1 MRCERFIVFLLLV
14 CLLVVGACSR
24 ETPAPPPPA
33 PATPKP
39 AASAEPAKPAPV
51 IKGTYE
57 EGLVWLRSAPGFR
70 FEIEEAGLRAEGKM
84 TRKTIGAEVMEVR
97 ANGEEWRASSGAQGV
112 SWERRSGGKWIT
124 AQAPPFGNRLYQR
137 VTLAFDPQKKEGAAQ
152 LAGTEG
158 TSNRYQ
164 FTNANTGELH
174 QVWVAQSDSHVER
187 IKVGETM
194 DMKITP

>member
-14 CLLVVGACSR
+14 AACSG

-33 PATPKP
+33 PGTPKP
-39 AASAEPAKPAPV
+39 AASAEPVKPAPV
-51 IKGTYE
+51 VKGTYE
-57 EGLVWLRSAPGFR
+57 EALVWLRSTPGFR
-70 FEIEEAGLRAEGKM
+70 FEIDEAGVRAEGKM

-97 ANGEEWRASSGAQGV
+97 ANGEEWRASSGVQGV
-112 SWERRSGGKWIT
+112 TWERRSGGKWVT
-124 AQAPPFGNRLYQR
+124 APAPPFGNRLYQR

-152 LAGTEG
+152 LGGTEG
-158 TSNRYQ
+158 ASNRYQ

-187 IKVGETM
+187 IKIGETM
-194 DMKITP
+194 EMKITP